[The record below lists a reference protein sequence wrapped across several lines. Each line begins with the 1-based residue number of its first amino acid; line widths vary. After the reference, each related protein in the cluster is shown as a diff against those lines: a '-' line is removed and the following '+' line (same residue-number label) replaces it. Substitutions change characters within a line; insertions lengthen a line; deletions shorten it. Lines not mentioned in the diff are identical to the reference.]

1 MGSYFNHSW
10 LLKSY
15 PTHNKPLSFYFYVYL
30 RDLSHEETLVGLMPW
45 GEPPIFIH
53 SHNPMEERKREVV
66 YVYGGSGASGF
77 PLGSREHPWVPLPH
91 ERTHS
96 YESLYY
102 NKVMVASKP

>member
-1 MGSYFNHSW
+1 
-10 LLKSY
+10 
-15 PTHNKPLSFYFYVYL
+15 
-30 RDLSHEETLVGLMPW
+30 
-45 GEPPIFIH
+45 
-53 SHNPMEERKREVV
+53 MEERKREVV

-102 NKVMVASKP
+102 NKVMVASKPWEVVYVGGGSRASGFSWGSWENPWVPLPHKNPLICEPLLLC